1 MKPVPMDIPHNPL
14 SGSGKK
20 VPDSVEFSR
29 PGTASVEVIASVV
42 VVVAVVVVCPPAD
55 IDAIV
60 VVVVDVVATSDPVK
74 NFRPSST
81 SGFRFPVSVRQFSSQ

>member
-1 MKPVPMDIPHNPL
+1 MGIPHNPL

-20 VPDSVEFSR
+20 VPDSVEFPR
-29 PGTASVEVIASVV
+29 PGTASVEVIAAVV
-42 VVVAVVVVCPPAD
+42 VVVVVCPPAD
-55 IDAIV
+55 IGAV
-60 VVVVDVVATSDPVK
+60 VVVDNDNDNVVDVVATSDPAK